1 MELILSLWVRNS
13 TTQLTL
19 ISTAVYKNFFSLKW
33 WSKGIFWKSLTCTA
47 KSEMNGET
55 FEVKI
60 DLKESNSWLCTEA
73 IIIATDTQY
82 FVKDFLIGWVF
93 SYQQIFFYDSSW

>member
-1 MELILSLWVRNS
+1 MELILNLWVNNS

-19 ISTAVYKNFFSLKW
+19 ISTAVYKNLSTFFLKL
-33 WSKGIFWKSLTCTA
+33 WSKEIFWKLLTCTA

-93 SYQQIFFYDSSW
+93 SYKLWKINKN

>member
-1 MELILSLWVRNS
+1 
-13 TTQLTL
+13 
-19 ISTAVYKNFFSLKW
+19 
-33 WSKGIFWKSLTCTA
+33 
-47 KSEMNGET
+47 MNGET

-73 IIIATDTQY
+73 VIIATDTQY

-93 SYQQIFFYDSSW
+93 SYKQLFLPIIAHLIKTSICQFDLFENSGFLVPELVVGSGEQEKNQISMYD